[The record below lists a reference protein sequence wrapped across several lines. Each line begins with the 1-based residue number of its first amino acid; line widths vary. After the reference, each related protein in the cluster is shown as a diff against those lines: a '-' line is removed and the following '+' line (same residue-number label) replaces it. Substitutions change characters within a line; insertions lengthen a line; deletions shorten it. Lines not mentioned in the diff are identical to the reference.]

1 MKRATDWPRYMKLRR
16 LSGGLAAYYWIP
28 QDRDRRAGFTLNAE
42 ALGDNF
48 ELAAQRARLLN
59 EHLDAWRA
67 SRNIPIALVQAHR
80 AGTIDWWHHE
90 FQQHEAFTK
99 LKPRTQDDYREAL
112 LTIADLPT
120 TMIDGKGNAVRT
132 GTLPAAALSP
142 QAVDKIYARLR
153 DGGRVNRQAD
163 YAMDVARRAWKVVRR
178 AHPGMFLV
186 PVTGPDGKAQRLAIN
201 PFEQMIRADYARET
215 AKPASR
221 AEAMALAAALE
232 AAGHLA
238 LGVAAMIS
246 YEWLQRPEDTR
257 KGRISWTDY
266 RPAHRPRECQVFHH
280 KTGARVW
287 QPLDHVSIDE
297 DTGAEIVRPL
307 YPELDAMIARLA
319 RLGVPLV
326 LFMPQRGAKGTDGQR
341 TPRLYSEPYAQHLV
355 QRARVAANLP
365 SHLTLE
371 ACRHGGMTEL
381 GDLELTEQEIM
392 SLSTHATPAAA
403 RLYVKRTERQRL
415 QAAIKRRNGL
425 DARTKT
431 G

>member
-1 MKRATDWPRYMKLRR
+1 VKRATDWPRYLSCKKLRDG
-16 LSGGLAAYYWIP
+16 SSAFYWQP
-28 QDRDRRAGFTLNAE
+28 SARDRAAGFALPSEPLGAHFEAAADRARKLNLFLDDWRAG
-42 ALGDNF
+42 
-48 ELAAQRARLLN
+48 
-59 EHLDAWRA
+59 
-67 SRNIPIALVQAHR
+67 RNTPADIAHAHR
-80 AGTIDWWHHE
+80 IGTIDWWHHE

-99 LKPRTQDDYREAL
+99 LKPRSQKDYREAL

-186 PVTGPDGKAQRLAIN
+186 PVNGPDGKTQRLAIN

-215 AKPASR
+215 AKPATR

-287 QPLDHVSIDE
+287 QPLDHVTIDDE
-297 DTGAEIVRPL
+297 TGAEIVRPL
-307 YPELDAMIARLA
+307 YPELDAMIARLP
-319 RLGVPLV
+319 RIGVPLV
-326 LFMPQRGAKGTDGQR
+326 LLMPKRGPKHTNGQR

-365 SHLTLE
+365 AHLTLE

-415 QAAIKRRNGL
+415 QAAVKRRNGL